1 MEKLQVLKKHL
12 PDWEFLDELL
22 LDSEAL
28 YELAQIVKL
37 QDLWLKQKA
46 TSLYIDPL
54 LVLLKVK
61 LLSRQALSESFVKSW
76 HLIAQ
81 LDQLSPK
88 GLEKAFVYWRDLRP
102 FSERFK
108 DQFGTYGARP
118 GVVDYQDLVDLGI
131 FTQEQ
136 FDSKMNVVYDELAL
150 TSKGEWID
158 YREFIESSE
167 VEKKITRA
175 YILAFLIS
183 DGMALVKTDPLT
195 GKISI
200 MPLPRRATGEAKSVA
215 ISVTEGTWWRTPR
228 RRRRPCW
235 RGRSARPSRP
245 CCSSEVATPASR
257 GGTSRG
263 TSEETTERSWKSSPA
278 TSGRSAWR
286 STK

>member
-1 MEKLQVLKKHL
+1 MGDKKLEDLLRVISLCQSIESSSANPFEVDIMEKLQVLKKHL

-37 QDLWLKQKA
+37 QDQWLKGKA

-54 LVLLKVK
+54 LVQLKVK
-61 LLSRQALSESFVKSW
+61 LLSRQALSESFIKSW
-76 HLIAQ
+76 HPIAQ
-81 LDQLSPK
+81 LDQLSPR

-108 DQFGTYGARP
+108 DQFGSYGARP
-118 GVVDYQDLVDLGI
+118 GVVDYQDLIDLGI

-150 TSKGEWID
+150 SSKGEWVD

-167 VEKKITRA
+167 VEKKVTRA
-175 YILAFLIS
+175 YVLAFLIS
-183 DGMALVKTDPLT
+183 DGRAVVKTDPLT

-200 MPLPRRATGEAKSVA
+200 MTVPRRATGEAKSVA
-215 ISVTEGTWWRTPR
+215 ISVTEGT
-228 RRRRPCW
+228 
-235 RGRSARPSRP
+235 
-245 CCSSEVATPASR
+245 
-257 GGTSRG
+257 
-263 TSEETTERSWKSSPA
+263 
-278 TSGRSAWR
+278 
-286 STK
+286 

>member
-1 MEKLQVLKKHL
+1 MGDKKLEDLLRVISLCQSIESSSANPFDVDIMEKLQVLKRHL

-37 QDLWLKQKA
+37 QDQWLKGKA

-54 LVLLKVK
+54 LVQLKVK
-61 LLSRQALSESFVKSW
+61 LLSRQALSESFIKSW
-76 HLIAQ
+76 HPIAQ
-81 LDQLSPK
+81 LDQLSPR

-108 DQFGTYGARP
+108 DQFSTYGARP
-118 GVVDYQDLVDLGI
+118 GVVDYQDLIDLGI

-150 TSKGEWID
+150 SSKGDWVD

-167 VEKKITRA
+167 VEKKVTKA
-175 YILAFLIS
+175 YVLAFLIS
-183 DGMALVKTDPLT
+183 DGRAVVKTDPLT

-200 MPLPRRATGEAKSVA
+200 MALPRRATGSTTGNSSRA
-215 ISVTEGTWWRTPR
+215 
-228 RRRRPCW
+228 
-235 RGRSARPSRP
+235 AR
-245 CCSSEVATPASR
+245 
-257 GGTSRG
+257 
-263 TSEETTERSWKSSPA
+263 
-278 TSGRSAWR
+278 
-286 STK
+286 

>member
-1 MEKLQVLKKHL
+1 LGDKKLEDLLRVISLCASIQSSSANPFEVDIIEKLQILKKHL

-22 LDSEAL
+22 LDSEAI

-37 QDLWLKQKA
+37 QDQYLKGKA
-46 TSLYIDPL
+46 SSLYIDPL
-54 LVLLKVK
+54 LVQLKVK

-76 HLIAQ
+76 HPIAQ

-215 ISVTEGTWWRTPR
+215 ISVTEGT
-228 RRRRPCW
+228 
-235 RGRSARPSRP
+235 
-245 CCSSEVATPASR
+245 
-257 GGTSRG
+257 
-263 TSEETTERSWKSSPA
+263 
-278 TSGRSAWR
+278 
-286 STK
+286 

>member
-1 MEKLQVLKKHL
+1 LSDKKLEEILRVISLCASIQSSSANPFEVDIIEKLQILKKHL

-22 LDSEAL
+22 LDSEAI

-37 QDLWLKQKA
+37 QDQYLKGKA
-46 TSLYIDPL
+46 SSLYIDPL
-54 LVLLKVK
+54 LVQLKVK

-76 HLIAQ
+76 HPIAQ

-150 TSKGEWID
+150 TSKGDWVD

-215 ISVTEGTWWRTPR
+215 ISVTEGT
-228 RRRRPCW
+228 
-235 RGRSARPSRP
+235 
-245 CCSSEVATPASR
+245 
-257 GGTSRG
+257 
-263 TSEETTERSWKSSPA
+263 
-278 TSGRSAWR
+278 
-286 STK
+286 

>member
-1 MEKLQVLKKHL
+1 MGDKKLEDLLRVISLCQSIESSSANPFEVDIMEKLQVLKKHL

-37 QDLWLKQKA
+37 QDQWLKGKA

-54 LVLLKVK
+54 LVQLKVK
-61 LLSRQALSESFVKSW
+61 LLSRQALSESFIKSW
-76 HLIAQ
+76 HPIAQ
-81 LDQLSPK
+81 LDQLSPR

-183 DGMALVKTDPLT
+183 DGRAVVKTDPLT

-200 MPLPRRATGEAKSVA
+200 MALPRRATGEAKSVA
-215 ISVTEGTWWRTPR
+215 ISVTEGT
-228 RRRRPCW
+228 
-235 RGRSARPSRP
+235 
-245 CCSSEVATPASR
+245 
-257 GGTSRG
+257 
-263 TSEETTERSWKSSPA
+263 
-278 TSGRSAWR
+278 
-286 STK
+286 

>member
-1 MEKLQVLKKHL
+1 MGDKKLEDLLRVISLCQSIESSSANPFEVDIMEKLQVLKKHL

-37 QDLWLKQKA
+37 QDQWLKGKA

-54 LVLLKVK
+54 LVQLKVK
-61 LLSRQALSESFVKSW
+61 LLSRQALSESFIKSW
-76 HLIAQ
+76 HPIAQ
-81 LDQLSPK
+81 LDQLSPR

-150 TSKGEWID
+150 SSKGEWVD

-183 DGMALVKTDPLT
+183 DGRAVVKTDPLT

-200 MPLPRRATGEAKSVA
+200 MALPRRATGEAKSVA
-215 ISVTEGTWWRTPR
+215 ISVTEGT
-228 RRRRPCW
+228 
-235 RGRSARPSRP
+235 
-245 CCSSEVATPASR
+245 
-257 GGTSRG
+257 
-263 TSEETTERSWKSSPA
+263 
-278 TSGRSAWR
+278 
-286 STK
+286 

>member
-1 MEKLQVLKKHL
+1 MGDKKLEDLLRVISLCQTDSARSANPFDVGIMEKLQVLKEDL

-46 TSLYIDPL
+46 TSLYIDAL
-54 LVLLKVK
+54 IVQLKVK
-61 LLSRQALSESFVKSW
+61 LLSRQALSESFIRSW
-76 HLIAQ
+76 HPIAQ
-81 LDQLSPK
+81 LDQLSPR

-108 DQFGTYGARP
+108 DQFGSYGARP
-118 GVVDYQDLVDLGI
+118 GVVDYQDLIDLGI

-136 FDSKMNVVYDELAL
+136 FDSRMNVVYDELAL
-150 TSKGEWID
+150 TSKGEWVD

-183 DGMALVKTDPLT
+183 DGMAHVKTDPLT

-215 ISVTEGTWWRTPR
+215 ISVT
-228 RRRRPCW
+228 
-235 RGRSARPSRP
+235 
-245 CCSSEVATPASR
+245 
-257 GGTSRG
+257 GGT
-263 TSEETTERSWKSSPA
+263 
-278 TSGRSAWR
+278 
-286 STK
+286 

>member
-1 MEKLQVLKKHL
+1 LGDKKLEDLLRVISLCQSIESSSANPFEVDIMEKLQVLKKHL

-37 QDLWLKQKA
+37 QDQWLKGKA

-54 LVLLKVK
+54 LVQLKVK
-61 LLSRQALSESFVKSW
+61 LLSRQALSESFIKSW
-76 HLIAQ
+76 HPIAQ
-81 LDQLSPK
+81 LDQLSPR

-150 TSKGEWID
+150 NSKGEWVD

-183 DGMALVKTDPLT
+183 DGRAVVKTDPLT

-200 MPLPRRATGEAKSVA
+200 MALPRRATGEPKSVA
-215 ISVTEGTWWRTPR
+215 ISVTEGT
-228 RRRRPCW
+228 
-235 RGRSARPSRP
+235 
-245 CCSSEVATPASR
+245 
-257 GGTSRG
+257 
-263 TSEETTERSWKSSPA
+263 
-278 TSGRSAWR
+278 
-286 STK
+286 